1 MMNNKSILQKMLWYA
16 LVIAVIIPFIFPLV
30 WIVSSSFK
38 THAEIVASPPVWLFV
53 PTLDN
58 YKNVF
63 IDQDFGKF
71 LWNSSVIAVGS
82 TLLSLMIGLPA
93 AYSISRYKQRT
104 IGVFILLARV
114 MPGISFLIPWFILF
128 SKLGMIDT
136 FASLI
141 ASHMMV
147 GLPLIVWIMINYFD
161 NFPRELEEAAQVDGC
176 TLHGAFFRI
185 VLPLAGPGILTAST
199 LSFLFSW
206 NNFMFSL
213 VLSAQN
219 TKTLPIAIFNFVS
232 YAEVGWGN
240 VMAAAVVIIA
250 PAIVLT
256 MLFQRYVIKGL
267 TAGAV
272 KG

>member
-199 LSFLFSW
+199 LSFYFPGI
-206 NNFMFSL
+206 
-213 VLSAQN
+213 
-219 TKTLPIAIFNFVS
+219 TLCFPW
-232 YAEVGWGN
+232 Y
-240 VMAAAVVIIA
+240 
-250 PAIVLT
+250 
-256 MLFQRYVIKGL
+256 
-267 TAGAV
+267 
-272 KG
+272 